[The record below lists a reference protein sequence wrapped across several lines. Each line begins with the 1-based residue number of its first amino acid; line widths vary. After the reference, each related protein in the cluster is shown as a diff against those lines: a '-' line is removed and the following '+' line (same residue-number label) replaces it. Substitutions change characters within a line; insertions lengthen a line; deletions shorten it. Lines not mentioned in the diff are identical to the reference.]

1 MRKDGG
7 RRGRRQ
13 QVRSLTIRR
22 NELSAQEDRWVFKM
36 PFGRKKI
43 QDNSMGKTKHAE
55 QAGINK
61 EVSSCSRNMTEC
73 KEGKE
78 PTYWIRRKENMIDIK
93 TGILNWD
100 LHWPWRK
107 KI

>member
-1 MRKDGG
+1 
-7 RRGRRQ
+7 
-13 QVRSLTIRR
+13 
-22 NELSAQEDRWVFKM
+22 M
-36 PFGRKKI
+36 PFGRKKR
-43 QDNSMGKTKHAE
+43 QNNSIGKTKHAG

-61 EVSSCSRNMTEC
+61 EVSSYSRNMIEC

-78 PTYWIRRKENMIDIK
+78 LTYWIRRKENMIDIK